1 MCGATDAL
9 ITSCSTGKW
18 EWPGGKVDPG
28 EITHQTIVRE
38 IKEELDLDLDTS
50 ALEPKSFIEKQYF
63 QRNLVIVFYMCTKF
77 SGTARGVEGQPIEW
91 VTRSEL
97 EARRNKFLDGD
108 DRFTDIVLKEMMNSE
123 NETHNTRK

>member
-1 MCGATDAL
+1 MA
-9 ITSCSTGKW
+9 SCSAGKW

-28 EITHQTIVRE
+28 ETTHQTVVRE
-38 IKEELDLDLDTS
+38 IKEEVDLDLDVS
-50 ALEPKSFIEKQYF
+50 ALEPKSFIEKQFY

-97 EARRNKFLDGD
+97 QARQNKFLSGD
-108 DRFTDIVLKEMMNSE
+108 DMFTATVLEEMTRFED
-123 NETHNTRK
+123 ETGSACN